1 MIIIKTITLTIIY
14 LLVLIPGLVLIGWL
28 AGLLPSYSYLAIVS
42 AVVLAFCWG
51 IAATQAYICQ
61 VRELLEDAEND
72 R

>member
-1 MIIIKTITLTIIY
+1 MIIIKTIILTIIY

-28 AGLLPSYSYLAIVS
+28 AGLLPSYLAIVS
-42 AVVLAFCWG
+42 AVVLPFCWG